1 MTQEAIKMGMTAEDL
16 ALIEKVYREN
26 PSDPKTRADYLEAGI
41 REVRSKLHEE
51 ANDILSVGDELINDY
66 KLGLARG
73 FRYAVKLLDEILPA
87 SDEEM
92 GVPILTRDG
101 KEDEK

>member
-1 MTQEAIKMGMTAEDL
+1 MSDKDSGLERLAED
-16 ALIEKVYREN
+16 IENACHAN
-26 PSDPKTRADYLEAGI
+26 PTDTRVSYLEAGI
-41 REVRSKLHEE
+41 KEVR
-51 ANDILSVGDELINDY
+51 
-66 KLGLARG
+66 ARLTLLKDWESSA
-73 FRYAVKLLDEILPA
+73 RYARLYWDGVRDGAALAVRLLDEILPA

>member
-1 MTQEAIKMGMTAEDL
+1 MNDKDFDRVVKR
-16 ALIEKVYREN
+16 IENACHVN
-26 PSDPKTRADYLEAGI
+26 PTDMKERVSYLEAGI
-41 REVRSKLHEE
+41 KEVR
-51 ANDILSVGDELINDY
+51 
-66 KLGLARG
+66 ARLTLLRDWESSA
-73 FRYAVKLLDEILPA
+73 RYARFYWDGVKDGAAFAIRLLDEILPA